1 MLSTMT
7 RQMKLIIVVFAVLL
21 GGCGKHYFDINNTN
35 PNQVTNLPPMTLM
48 AGVLN
53 QTASI
58 ITTDF
63 PFLGCYQGYW
73 TITQGFSDITDYA
86 NYNYSTNFGQ
96 NIWTDL
102 YLNLGNIKYIE
113 TAANTDSTLVL
124 FGAMARMLEALQ
136 YQMLVDIYNDVP
148 YKEASNPLILY
159 PKYDSAQ
166 AIYTDIILKID
177 TAINMINTASPTIAV
192 QPDVTNDIMFG
203 GNMVLWKQFG
213 NTLKLRIL
221 LHQSQLT
228 GQASYIQTALQNI
241 VAEGD
246 GFLSQGQNA
255 WVNPGYSQND
265 NQQNPFYAAFGFTTT
280 GGTAGNYTSFKA
292 QNYAIN
298 FYTNTNDVRLGY
310 DYSPLAG
317 YGVTPYEYLGGP
329 FGTIGLPSPSSASSI
344 GAYIPASGNVPAG
357 PQVGLLQ
364 GDGQPCPIMTATESL
379 FLQAEAAERGW
390 ITGDPQTLYQQAIS
404 ASYEYLLVTSADS
417 AANAYYSQAI
427 TNVGWTASTNKLQA
441 IIVQKWAALNGLD
454 LLEVW
459 CDYRRLHYPSD
470 IPLSNSPYVVAQTP
484 PVRLLY
490 PTVEYQTNQANV
502 QALGTINQFTS
513 KIFWMP

>member
-1 MLSTMT
+1 M
-7 RQMKLIIVVFAVLL
+7 RKKLLYLTVLFTVL
-21 GGCGKHYFDINNTN
+21 FGACSKNYFNINNTN
-35 PNQVTNLPPMTLM
+35 PNQVTNLPPKTLM

-58 ITTDF
+58 VTTDF

-73 TITQGFSDITDYA
+73 TIAQGFNDITDYA

-96 NIWTDL
+96 NIWTDI
-102 YLNLGNIKYIE
+102 YGNLGNIKYIE
-113 TAANTDSTLVL
+113 TAANADSTLVL
-124 FGAMARMLEALQ
+124 FGAMAKILEALH
-136 YQMLVDIYNDVP
+136 YQLLVDIYNNVP
-148 YKEASNPLILY
+148 YKDASNPLILY
-159 PKYDSAQ
+159 PKYDSASF
-166 AIYTDIILKID
+166 IYEDIVRKID
-177 TAINMINTASPTIAV
+177 TAIGMINGASAASVV
-192 QPDVTNDIMFG
+192 QPDNTSDIMFG
-203 GNMVLWKQFG
+203 GDMVLWKQFA
-213 NTLKLRIL
+213 NTLELRIL
-221 LHQSQLT
+221 LHQSQAAAQQSFI
-228 GQASYIQTALQNI
+228 QAQLQKI

-246 GFLSQGQNA
+246 GFLPVGKNA

-317 YGVTPYEYLGGP
+317 YGVTPYQYVGGP

-344 GAYIPASGNVPAG
+344 GAYIPASGGVPAG
-357 PQVGLLQ
+357 PNAGLIQ
-364 GDGQPCPIMTATESL
+364 DDAQPCPILTGTENL

-390 ITGDPQTLYQQAIS
+390 IPGDPQTFYQEAIA

-417 AANAYYSQAI
+417 AANAYYSQPI
-427 TNVGWTASTNKLQA
+427 VNVGWSSSADKLQA

-454 LLEVW
+454 LEEVW
-459 CDYRRLHYPSD
+459 SDYRRLHFPSD
-470 IPLSNSPYVVAQTP
+470 IPLSNSPYVVSQTP

-490 PTVEYQTNQANV
+490 PTIEYQTNLANV
-502 QALGTINQFTS
+502 QSEGTINQFTS

>member
-1 MLSTMT
+1 
-7 RQMKLIIVVFAVLL
+7 MKRKFIYYIPVLL
-21 GGCGKHYFDINNTN
+21 GLLLGACSKNYFNINNTN
-35 PNQVTNLPPMTLM
+35 PNQVTNLPPKTLM

-58 ITTDF
+58 VTTDF

-102 YLNLGNIKYIE
+102 YGNLGNITYIE
-113 TAANTDSTLVL
+113 TAASADSTLVL
-124 FGAMARMLEALQ
+124 FGAMAKIMKALH
-136 YQMLVDIYNDVP
+136 YQMLVDVYNDIP
-148 YKEASNPLILY
+148 YTQASNPLILY

-166 AIYTDIILKID
+166 SIYADIVRKID
-177 TAINMINTASPTIAV
+177 TAIGMINAASPLTAV

-203 GNMVLWKQFG
+203 GNMLLWKQFA

-221 LHQSQLT
+221 LHQSQMT
-228 GQASYIQTALQNI
+228 GQQSYIQAQLQNI

-246 GFLSQGQNA
+246 GFLPPTQNA
-255 WVNPGYSQND
+255 WVNPGYAQNN
-265 NQQNPFYAAFGFTTT
+265 NQQNPFYAAFGFTTS

-292 QNYAIN
+292 QNYAIS
-298 FYTNTNDVRLGY
+298 FYTNTNDVRIGY

-344 GAYIPASGNVPAG
+344 GAYIPADGGVPAG

-364 GDGQPCPIMTATESL
+364 NDAQPCPIMTATESM

-390 ITGDPQTLYQQAIS
+390 ISGDPQTLYQQAIA
-404 ASYEYLLVTSADS
+404 ASYAYLLVNNPDS
-417 AANAYYSQAI
+417 AANVYYSQAI
-427 TNVGWTASTNKLQA
+427 SNVGWAASTNKLQA
-441 IIVQKWAALNGLD
+441 IIVQKWAALNGLN

-459 CDYRRLHYPSD
+459 SDYRRLHLPSD
-470 IPLSNSPYVVAQTP
+470 IPLSNSPYVVSQTP

-490 PTVEYQTNQANV
+490 PTIEYQTNQANV
-502 QALGTINQFTS
+502 QALGTINQFTG